1 MPHARNGRKVF
12 LQVRNGGTIKE
23 AEPVQRWKG
32 EGSVDEQRSHRRPRF
47 PGWEV
52 GPAAVGLG
60 LVAHLVSGGVSPGVP
75 VLIAL
80 TALLSM
86 CASLL
91 ARINLPSWLLLV
103 LCGVAQQVLHLAF
116 DRLSGT
122 FSVVAPA
129 QHQHAGSGWQTGQ
142 LAATPSV
149 AAGHSPD
156 LMLDTH
162 VAAALLTALLVAR
175 ADISL
180 TRALAL
186 LHRTTP
192 GGPSKAHPHTPYP
205 VPNTASG
212 GMAKAS
218 PKPRR

>member
-1 MPHARNGRKVF
+1 M
-12 LQVRNGGTIKE
+12 
-23 AEPVQRWKG
+23 
-32 EGSVDEQRSHRRPRF
+32 DERRSRRRPRF

-60 LVAHLVSGGVSPGVP
+60 LVAHLVSGGVRPGVP

-122 FSVVAPA
+122 FSVGAPA
-129 QHQHAGSGWQTGQ
+129 QHQHAATGLQPGQ
-142 LAATPSV
+142 LTATPSP
-149 AAGHSPD
+149 AGHSPD

-175 ADISL
+175 VDLSL
-180 TRALAL
+180 ARAWNL
-186 LHRTTP
+186 LHRTASGDTH
-192 GGPSKAHPHTPYP
+192 KAHQGTP
-205 VPNTASG
+205 
-212 GMAKAS
+212 
-218 PKPRR
+218 

>member
-1 MPHARNGRKVF
+1 MKESRTRPPMEGR
-12 LQVRNGGTIKE
+12 E
-23 AEPVQRWKG
+23 S
-32 EGSVDEQRSHRRPRF
+32 SVDEHRSRRRPRF

-52 GPAAVGLG
+52 GPVAVGLG

-91 ARINLPSWLLLV
+91 ARINLPSWLLV
-103 LCGVAQQVLHLAF
+103 FLCGVAQQVLHLAF
-116 DRLSGT
+116 GRLSGA

-129 QHQHAGSGWQTGQ
+129 QHQHAGSGWQPGQ
-142 LAATPSV
+142 LAVTPSV

-162 VAAALLTALLVAR
+162 VAAALLTALLVSR

-186 LHRTTP
+186 FRHSGQTP
-192 GGPSKAHPHTPYP
+192 TAHLD
-205 VPNTASG
+205 
-212 GMAKAS
+212 
-218 PKPRR
+218 